1 MNPNPKLPSPPP
13 CPSIDRLMDPMR
25 AGGVIDHV
33 IEPKV
38 VGVQC
43 RLDRGWWGRPGDVSQ
58 IAFGLLQQRCED
70 EVLEV
75 AQRDHELVTEPAQQ
89 PRALD
94 LAPTGD
100 PHCGL
105 LSRITPHLELHRRLN
120 LPGQG
125 HVPCGEI
132 YEALELRNGGS
143 DYFVKGVLKGAE
155 ILSKEGISAEV
166 EEGSRAKRAFTIL
179 CNLHR
184 WKDYDNCNFISSWI

>member
-125 HVPCGEI
+125 HVPCGG
-132 YEALELRNGGS
+132 YKNVGGLYNS
-143 DYFVKGVLKGAE
+143 IA
-155 ILSKEGISAEV
+155 
-166 EEGSRAKRAFTIL
+166 
-179 CNLHR
+179 
-184 WKDYDNCNFISSWI
+184 W

>member
-1 MNPNPKLPSPPP
+1 MGELVLRSMHQH
-13 CPSIDRLMDPMR
+13 LLQ
-25 AGGVIDHV
+25 
-33 IEPKV
+33 EPKV

-100 PHCGL
+100 PHRGL

-125 HVPCGEI
+125 HVPCGG
-132 YEALELRNGGS
+132 YKNVGGLYNS
-143 DYFVKGVLKGAE
+143 IA
-155 ILSKEGISAEV
+155 
-166 EEGSRAKRAFTIL
+166 
-179 CNLHR
+179 
-184 WKDYDNCNFISSWI
+184 W